1 MEGRAGLPEAREFP
15 EHPASWYCFC
25 PSRDLG
31 DRPLSKTLMGR
42 RLVAYRDRSGRA
54 AVLDA
59 HCAHLGADLGRGQVV
74 DDTIQCPFHHW
85 RFSGDGRCRSVPND
99 GCVPDSARLRAYPV
113 TERHGHLFFFLGPE
127 PLFPLPFF
135 PDSDPDEFV
144 AGKSFR
150 FSVDSPWFMVVGNG
164 FDGQHFQAVHDR
176 RLTTEPQVDCP
187 DPMTRRMQFEA
198 EVIGTTVFDRL
209 LRQFAGGKV
218 RVSITSW
225 GGPYVLVEGAFANA
239 HSRLLV
245 ACRPVDESNTVADV
259 IVFARKR
266 SVPLVNRVSLR
277 IRRRFTRA
285 FVQYDMDKLRGI
297 RYQPGGL
304 TAQDRHLADF
314 FRWAADLPRSAYE
327 DPA

>member
-1 MEGRAGLPEAREFP
+1 MEGRAGLPEACEFP
-15 EHPASWYCFC
+15 EHPASWYRFC
-25 PSRDLG
+25 ASRDLK
-31 DRPLSKTLMGR
+31 DRPLSKNLAGR
-42 RLVAYRDRSGRA
+42 RLVAYRDASGDA
-54 AVLDA
+54 AILDA

-74 DDTIQCPFHHW
+74 GDTIQCPFHHW

-99 GCVPDSARLRAYPV
+99 GCVPGSARLRSYPV

-135 PDSDPDEFV
+135 PGCDPDDFV
-144 AGKSFR
+144 AGRSFQ

-176 RLTTEPQVDCP
+176 RLTNDPVVDCP
-187 DPMTRRMQFEA
+187 TPPTRRMRFEA
-198 EVIGTTVFDRL
+198 EVIGETVFDRL
-209 LRQFAGGKV
+209 LRRFAGSKV

-225 GGPYVLVEGAFANA
+225 GGPYVLVEGEFTHA

-245 ACRPVDESNTVADV
+245 SCRPVDESNTAADV

-266 SVPLVNRVSLR
+266 TTPLINRISLN

-285 FVQYDMDKLRGI
+285 FVQYDMDKLSGV
-297 RYQPGGL
+297 RYQPECL
-304 TAQDRHLADF
+304 TGQDRHLAGF
-314 FRWAADLPRSAYE
+314 FRWAADLPRSPYE
-327 DPA
+327 DRA